1 MIIDRYTLT
10 AAQFDGLAA
19 GYGDPGALAVLRAG
33 QLAKRKLLLA
43 GLLDTVSGP
52 LRAALDPALDLL
64 VDVERT
70 HPEVVDDILSLPHVD
85 AWATLCL
92 SRPADAGHLARVA
105 ALATAAAVRA
115 GVDFDLEV
123 PTFGGDLCLPGVGL
137 AIGAGSGPVRV
148 TSSGLGV
155 FGWVALRTVE
165 LEPGYAVILEDQDP
179 YRHCYQWR
187 PAPPLDRAAADRF
200 AARLVD
206 AWRLIVTYHPAHAEA
221 MRIGL
226 RSVVPLADPGPD
238 GNVSAASRQA
248 SGSVAL
254 ALPSTAE
261 ELALLL
267 IHEFQHAKLGA
278 LLDLVDLHHA
288 EPKGR
293 YHAPWRLDPRPV
305 GQLLQGV
312 YAHAGVTDYWRV
324 RRDRFGSGD
333 RLATVEYAYWREQN
347 RIAAG
352 TLADCGE
359 LTPEGERFV
368 AGLRATLD
376 SWQADPVPPD
386 VDRGVAAMVLAQ
398 EVRWRLRNWQPGDD
412 EAARFAAAVRDG
424 RPVADVGPRG
434 ILRPPDDEATPAG
447 LPGLVGM
454 IRASLVDG
462 GVPDGGSPAG
472 ADPADRALL
481 AGDHVVAVAGYL
493 DRLGRDPAD
502 WDAWV
507 GLAVAAEP
515 AGNLIG
521 GPASLPVWILHM
533 RPELVRYALTR
544 SSGRVVDLA
553 AVEYIVDSHHRSP

>member
-1 MIIDRYTLT
+1 MITDRYTLT

-43 GLLDTVSGP
+43 GLLDTVPGP

-70 HPEVVDDILSLPHVD
+70 HPEVVDDVLSLPHVD

-92 SRPADAGHLARVA
+92 SRPAGTGHLARVA
-105 ALATAAAVRA
+105 ALAAAAAVRA

-137 AIGAGSGPVRV
+137 AVGVGPGPVRV
-148 TSSGLGV
+148 TPGRVGAP
-155 FGWVALRTVE
+155 GWVASRTIE

-187 PAPPLDRAAADRF
+187 PAPLLDRVAADRF

-206 AWRLIVTYHPAHAEA
+206 AWRLIVAHHPAHAGA

-288 EPKGR
+288 DPKGR

-324 RRDRFGSGD
+324 RRDRSGD

-398 EVRWRLRNWQPGDD
+398 AVRWKLRNWQPGGD
-412 EAARFAAAVRDG
+412 EAARFVAAVRDG
-424 RPVADVGPRG
+424 RPVADAGPRG
-434 ILRPPDDEATPAG
+434 ILRPAGDEATPAG

-454 IRASLVDG
+454 IRANLVDG
-462 GVPDGGSPAG
+462 GLPAG

-481 AGDHVVAVAGYL
+481 AGDHAVAVAGYL
-493 DRLGRDPAD
+493 GRLRGDPDD

-515 AGNLIG
+515 AGNLVSDLG
-521 GPASLPVWILHM
+521 SVSVRFLYT
-533 RPELVRYALTR
+533 RPDLVRYTWKRLFARL
-544 SSGRVVDLA
+544 VDLA
-553 AVEYIVDSHHRSP
+553 SVEYIVDSRHRSP

>member
-1 MIIDRYTLT
+1 MITERYTLT
-10 AAQFDGLAA
+10 AAQFGGLAA

-43 GLLDTVSGP
+43 GLLDTVPGP

-92 SRPADAGHLARVA
+92 SRPADTEHLVRVA

-123 PTFGGDLCLPGVGL
+123 PAFGGDLCVPGVGV
-137 AIGAGSGPVRV
+137 AVGVGSGPARV
-148 TSSGLGV
+148 TSSDGV
-155 FGWVALRTVE
+155 VTIDGSDRSVTVGVAGWAVLRTVE
-165 LEPGYAVILEDQDP
+165 LEPGYAVAIEDQDP

-206 AWRLIVTYHPAHAEA
+206 AWRLIVAYHPAHADA

-226 RSVVPLADPGPD
+226 RSVVPLADPGPG

-254 ALPSTAE
+254 ALPGTPE

-324 RRDRFGSGD
+324 RRDRSGVGD

-347 RIAAG
+347 RIAAS

-398 EVRWRLRNWQPGDD
+398 AVRWKLRNWRPGDD

-424 RPVADVGPRG
+424 RPVMDLAPHG
-434 ILRPPDDEATPAG
+434 ILWPADDEAIPAG

-462 GVPDGGSPAG
+462 GVLAG
-472 ADPADRALL
+472 ADPADRALI
-481 AGDHVVAVAGYL
+481 ADDHATAVAGYL

-515 AGNLIG
+515 AGNLVSDL
-521 GPASLPVWILHM
+521 AVVPVWVLRT
-533 RPELVRYALTR
+533 RPDLVRYGLARLP
-544 SSGRVVDLA
+544 GRVSD
-553 AVEYIVDSHHRSP
+553 P